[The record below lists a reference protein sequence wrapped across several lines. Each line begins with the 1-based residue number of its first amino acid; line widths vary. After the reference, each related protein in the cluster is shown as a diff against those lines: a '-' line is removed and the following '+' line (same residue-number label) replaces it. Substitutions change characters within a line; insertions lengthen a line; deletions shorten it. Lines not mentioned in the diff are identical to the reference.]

1 MFEKVVD
8 FIRQLYG
15 PEERIP
21 LHAPNF
27 LGNEKKYLD
36 DCIDTGYVSS
46 IGNYV
51 NKFEENLASFTGANY
66 AVACVNGTCA
76 LHLALKIAG
85 VLPDDEV
92 ITQALTFV
100 ATGNAISYVGAHP
113 VFIDVDSDTMGLSP
127 EFMEE
132 WLRKN
137 SEMRGGFCCNKKT
150 LRRIK
155 ACLPMHTF
163 GHPVKLTELAELC
176 IQYNIDLI
184 EDAAES
190 IGSYYKNR
198 HTGIFGKVGVISFN
212 GNKIVTTGGGGVL
225 LFNDQELAKMAKHL
239 TTQAKVAHPWEF
251 FHDDFGYNYR
261 MPNVNAALGC
271 AQMENISHVLENKR
285 TTAGLYRDFFSGFEE
300 IEFISEPVNC
310 VSNYWLNA
318 IKLKDFK
325 SRLLFLEYTHERGI
339 MTRPPWTP
347 LNELPMFKKSQ
358 TDKLKNTWHLYET
371 VVNLPSSYRK

>member
-1 MFEKVVD
+1 
-8 FIRQLYG
+8 
-15 PEERIP
+15 
-21 LHAPNF
+21 
-27 LGNEKKYLD
+27 
-36 DCIDTGYVSS
+36 
-46 IGNYV
+46 
-51 NKFEENLASFTGANY
+51 
-66 AVACVNGTCA
+66 
-76 LHLALKIAG
+76 
-85 VLPDDEV
+85 
-92 ITQALTFV
+92 
-100 ATGNAISYVGAHP
+100 
-113 VFIDVDSDTMGLSP
+113 
-127 EFMEE
+127 
-132 WLRKN
+132 
-137 SEMRGGFCCNKKT
+137 
-150 LRRIK
+150 
-155 ACLPMHTF
+155 MHTF